1 MVIANFIVYIASGY
15 RYNLVEYYSF
25 RLPTLQVFIFSH
37 LVKGIHEYL
46 KIIPY
51 TNPRSSLS
59 FWWEGLKEM
68 TKKDSFSLAA
78 DVMLTI
84 KRVYAEEKLSYS
96 IPPILCSWFC
106 VNKTEKKF
114 FNIFHDSTQSD
125 KLLHLF
131 IQAANNPA
139 DPRVTDICHRIMR
152 ISDTKEALNYLAA
165 SWDALK
171 IQS

>member
-1 MVIANFIVYIASGY
+1 M
-15 RYNLVEYYSF
+15 
-25 RLPTLQVFIFSH
+25 FIFSH

-68 TKKDSFSLAA
+68 MKKDSFSLAA

-139 DPRVTDICHRIMR
+139 DPRVTGICHRIMR